1 MNAEPKKTTKPDEND
16 MTRIEGHGRD
26 VDGSA
31 PRQVHAEVGV
41 PSAEHGQY
49 GMVREGSRQ
58 AQGLSEEQIRG
69 VEPKPADLPDP
80 SPGLQPQPNRVD
92 RPQNPLPGNPPVMP
106 EPTPPETKPH
116 PGL

>member
-1 MNAEPKKTTKPDEND
+1 MSTESRKMPNIDSNEIA
-16 MTRIEGHGRD
+16 RVAGHGRD
-26 VDGSA
+26 VDGTA
-31 PRQVHAEVGV
+31 PAQVQADVGK

-49 GMVREGSRQ
+49 GMVREGSKE

-69 VEPKPADLPDP
+69 VVPGPVDEPQP
-80 SPGLQPQPNRVD
+80 SPGLQPQPSHVD
-92 RPQNPLPGNPPVMP
+92 RPHNPLPGNPPVMP

>member
-1 MNAEPKKTTKPDEND
+1 MSTESSKTISTDSNEIA
-16 MTRIEGHGRD
+16 RVAGHGRD

-31 PRQVHAEVGV
+31 PRQVQAEVGM

-49 GMVREGSRQ
+49 GMVREGSKE
-58 AQGLSEEQIRG
+58 AQGLREEQIRG
-69 VEPKPADLPDP
+69 VEPTPDNQPEP
-80 SPGLQPQPNRVD
+80 SPGLQPQPSHVD

-116 PGL
+116 PGI